1 MPGTMNRIAVGKSIE
16 ELWMAGAMK
25 AHPGEEVWER
35 YALGRLEEPELGKA
49 EEHLLVC
56 AECQAALE
64 EATEYVAVMRAAA
77 RRVEAADPAPR
88 AKRKWFV
95 WNWLP
100 MPALA
105 GACAVLLAVLLWAP
119 WRGTAPGTPGEWR
132 TVELETLRG
141 GEGAAGGARAGYAL
155 ALRLDATGLA
165 PEGLTGQI
173 VAADGVEIA
182 AGPVTWSAGTAELRH
197 ATGLQPGQYW
207 VRLKRNGETI
217 REYSLP
223 VGQP

>member
-1 MPGTMNRIAVGKSIE
+1 MNRIAVRISIE
-16 ELWMAGAMK
+16 ELRMAGAMK

-56 AECQAALE
+56 AECQDAFE

-77 RRVEAADPAPR
+77 RRVEAAEAAPV

-119 WRGTAPGTPGEWR
+119 WRGSAPGMPGEWR

-141 GEGAAGGARAGYAL
+141 GEGGAAGARAGYGL
-155 ALRLDATGLA
+155 ALRLDTTGLA

-173 VAADGVEIA
+173 VDSSGGEIA
-182 AGPVTWSAGTAELRH
+182 AGPVTWTAGKAELRH
-197 ATGLQPGQYW
+197 AMGLQPGQYW
-207 VRLKRNGETI
+207 VRLKRNGETV

-223 VGQP
+223 VGPR

>member
-1 MPGTMNRIAVGKSIE
+1 
-16 ELWMAGAMK
+16 MAGAKK

-35 YALGRLEEPELGKA
+35 YALGRLEEPELGKV

-56 AECQAALE
+56 AECQEALD

-77 RRVEAADPAPR
+77 RRVEAVER
-88 AKRKWFV
+88 AAQPKRKWFV

-119 WRGTAPGTPGEWR
+119 WRGSAPGMPGEWR

-141 GEGAAGGARAGYAL
+141 GESAAAGASAGYGL
-155 ALRLDATGLA
+155 ALRLDTTGLA

-173 VAADGVEIA
+173 VAADGAEIA
-182 AGPVTWSAGTAELRH
+182 AGPVTWSGGKAELRH
-197 ATGLQPGQYW
+197 AMGLQPGQYW
-207 VRLKRNGETI
+207 VRLKRNGETV

-223 VGQP
+223 VRPR